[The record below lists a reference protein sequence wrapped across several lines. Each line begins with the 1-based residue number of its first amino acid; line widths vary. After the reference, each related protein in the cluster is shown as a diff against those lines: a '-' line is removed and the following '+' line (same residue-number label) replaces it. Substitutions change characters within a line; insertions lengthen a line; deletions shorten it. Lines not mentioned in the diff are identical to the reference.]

1 MSHISNFI
9 IIVQDLYESGVPN
22 QEISEYLNVS
32 LELIE
37 SIIEKYCEND
47 WQRSKWWYNDS

>member
-47 WQRSKWWYNDS
+47 

>member
-1 MSHISNFI
+1 MAHMSTFI
-9 IIVQDLYESGVPN
+9 ISVQELYESGISI

-37 SIIEKYCEND
+37 NIIEKYCEEID
-47 WQRSKWWYNDS
+47 

>member
-1 MSHISNFI
+1 MAHMSNFI
-9 IIVQDLYESGVPN
+9 ISVQELYESGISI

-37 SIIEKYCEND
+37 NIIEKYCEEID
-47 WQRSKWWYNDS
+47 

>member
-1 MSHISNFI
+1 MSNFI
-9 IIVQDLYESGVPN
+9 IVVQELYESSVSI

-37 SIIEKYCEND
+37 DVVKKYLEND
-47 WQRSKWWYNDS
+47 